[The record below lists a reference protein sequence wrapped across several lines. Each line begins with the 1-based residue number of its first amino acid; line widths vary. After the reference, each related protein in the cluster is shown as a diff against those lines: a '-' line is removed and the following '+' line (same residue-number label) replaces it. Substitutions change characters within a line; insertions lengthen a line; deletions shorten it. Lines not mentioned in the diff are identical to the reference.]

1 MLSLG
6 RRFADQPR
14 ADSGWGIA
22 AKRNGVL
29 LPVLLPFSQYPQ
41 CFKQRLADFFADGGR
56 HKELVPR

>member
-22 AKRNGVL
+22 AQRNGVL
-29 LPVLLPFSQYPQ
+29 LPFLLLFSQYPQ
-41 CFKQRLADFFADGGR
+41 SFKQRLADYFR
-56 HKELVPR
+56 RR